1 MNSRRD
7 TLLRHLT
14 ARGGSNG
21 VLAVLSNQVLLGGQ
35 LVAIYRDTDEAEL
48 RNSGLVLKPKRV
60 AYVDFHHANPDRYK
74 QIGSLPDAAARV
86 LGQFTPGVPA
96 IKTKVLLEPID
107 QLGRQSGG
115 FIFDAKWTT
124 ADIMARVNDGA
135 LSLAPVFDDLI
146 ADAYPSD
153 DIGEELRNRKVL
165 QDKAVASGRY
175 YFAITPYDEPFTML
189 EVVPATKTTQLSAIH
204 EVPHE
209 SINVDLIWEQAN

>member
-1 MNSRRD
+1 MNPRRD
-7 TLLRHLT
+7 TLLRRLT
-14 ARGGSNG
+14 ARGGCNG

-48 RNSGLVLKPKRV
+48 RNSDLVLKPKRV
-60 AYVDFHHANPDRYK
+60 AYVDFHHANPERYER
-74 QIGSLPDAAARV
+74 IGSLPDAAARV
-86 LGQFTPGVPA
+86 LGQFSPGVPA

-135 LSLAPVFDDLI
+135 LSLAPVLDDLI

-165 QDKAVASGRY
+165 QDKAVARGRY

-189 EVVPATKTTQLSAIH
+189 EVVPATKATQLSAIH

>member
-1 MNSRRD
+1 MNPRRD
-7 TLLRHLT
+7 TLLRRLT

-35 LVAIYRDTDEAEL
+35 LVAFYRDTDEAEL
-48 RNSGLVLKPKRV
+48 RNSDLVLKPKRV
-60 AYVDFHHANPDRYK
+60 AYVDFHHANPERYER
-74 QIGSLPDAAARV
+74 IGSLPDAAARV
-86 LGQFTPGVPA
+86 LGQFSPGVPA

-135 LSLAPVFDDLI
+135 LSLAPVLDDLI

-165 QDKAVASGRY
+165 QDKAVARGRY

>member
-1 MNSRRD
+1 MNPRRN
-7 TLLRHLT
+7 TLLRYQA
-14 ARGGSNG
+14 ARGHSNG

-48 RNSGLVLKPKRV
+48 RNSDLVLKPKRV
-60 AYVDFHHANPDRYK
+60 AYVDFHHANPERYER
-74 QIGSLPDAAARV
+74 IGSLPDAAARV
-86 LGQFTPGVPA
+86 LGQFSPGVPA

-135 LSLAPVFDDLI
+135 LSLAPVLDDLI

-165 QDKAVASGRY
+165 QDEAVASGRY

>member
-60 AYVDFHHANPDRYK
+60 AYVDFHHANPERYER
-74 QIGSLPDAAARV
+74 IGSLPDAAARV

>member
-1 MNSRRD
+1 M
-7 TLLRHLT
+7 
-14 ARGGSNG
+14 
-21 VLAVLSNQVLLGGQ
+21 
-35 LVAIYRDTDEAEL
+35 
-48 RNSGLVLKPKRV
+48 
-60 AYVDFHHANPDRYK
+60 
-74 QIGSLPDAAARV
+74 
-86 LGQFTPGVPA
+86 PA

-135 LSLAPVFDDLI
+135 LSLTPVLDDLI

-153 DIGEELRNRKVL
+153 DIGEELRKRKVL

-189 EVVPATKTTQLSAIH
+189 EVVPATKATQLSPIH